1 MLFSSVGVMGFASHD
16 GASMT
21 HGSDYLIKYAPD
33 PIRSL
38 VGAPPKTSRT
48 AGVAAIAD
56 PGLQLVY
63 ADIVEPILERR
74 CVQCHKEGKSKGR
87 FRMDSYELLVKGG
100 KEGPGIEPGN
110 AANSNIVIRMELP
123 TDDDERMPPEGK
135 TGLADHELAVV
146 KWWIDSGADAEIT
159 LAAANPPATIQQL
172 LALIV
177 PGAAVGAY
185 DQAVPHG
192 TPAVVGPSAA
202 LKDSVIALAAE
213 FPGALS
219 FESQQSALLTFT
231 AVSMRGN
238 LADAAFLKLES
249 IIPHLVTADL
259 SATQITDQSVAL
271 LASAKDLRLIRLA
284 ETEITDAA
292 IDTLLKLESLESI
305 NLYGTKVTDAGVS
318 KLSAMPN
325 LKRLYLWQTAVSSE
339 AIQALKDKL
348 PDCEIIAGI
357 DA

>member
-1 MLFSSVGVMGFASHD
+1 
-16 GASMT
+16 
-21 HGSDYLIKYAPD
+21 
-33 PIRSL
+33 
-38 VGAPPKTSRT
+38 
-48 AGVAAIAD
+48 
-56 PGLQLVY
+56 
-63 ADIVEPILERR
+63 
-74 CVQCHKEGKSKGR
+74 
-87 FRMDSYELLVKGG
+87 
-100 KEGPGIEPGN
+100 
-110 AANSNIVIRMELP
+110 
-123 TDDDERMPPEGK
+123 
-135 TGLADHELAVV
+135 
-146 KWWIDSGADAEIT
+146 
-159 LAAANPPATIQQL
+159 
-172 LALIV
+172 
-177 PGAAVGAY
+177 
-185 DQAVPHG
+185 
-192 TPAVVGPSAA
+192 VGPSAA

-238 LADAAFLKLES
+238 LDDAAFLKLES

-325 LKRLYLWQTAVSSE
+325 LKRLYLWQTAVSPE